1 MPRSISFEAACAG
14 YKNRFTCEHVPAW
27 SSQSFRDQGGN
38 DQGDLSDLFCAPQ
51 YKTDKEWYDNTD
63 FPGENGN
70 TQHNVCHN
78 RNQSWPLG
86 KTLTAPYRK
95 S

>member
-1 MPRSISFEAACAG
+1 MPRSISFDHARSE

-27 SSQSFRDQGGN
+27 SSQSLREQGG
-38 DQGDLSDLFCAPQ
+38 DSDLFCAPQ

-70 TQHNVCHN
+70 DLRHCCVS
-78 RNQSWPLG
+78 RNQSWPMG
-86 KTLTAPYRK
+86 KSLTAPYRK

>member
-1 MPRSISFEAACAG
+1 MPRSISFEAACMG
-14 YKNRFTCEHVPAW
+14 YKNRFTCENVPAW
-27 SSQSFRDQGGN
+27 SSQSFREQGG
-38 DQGDLSDLFCAPQ
+38 DSDLFCAPQ

-70 TQHNVCHN
+70 NLKNSCYSHNA
-78 RNQSWPLG
+78 SWPMG
-86 KTLTAPYRK
+86 KSLVSPFRR